1 MHARLARRAV
11 GAATQ
16 ASAGRSCASQTIA
29 GRRLPVRCFTPS
41 AFSSADSS
49 TSATNGNN
57 DNGKKAPFIHRFLH
71 GNQEAQEEI
80 EQAVQERETNFS
92 QKIARGKYVHEF
104 MVHDVKPDCVDKYL
118 ELM

>member
-1 MHARLARRAV
+1 MPARLARQAVRATQT
-11 GAATQ
+11 AAT
-16 ASAGRSCASQTIA
+16 SLHTRRHCLPRHFTTTTRSHSD
-29 GRRLPVRCFTPS
+29 GV
-41 AFSSADSS
+41 SSGNGS
-49 TSATNGNN
+49 TNANA
-57 DNGKKAPFIHRFLH
+57 KKAPFIHRFLH
-71 GNQEAQEEI
+71 GNQEAKEEI